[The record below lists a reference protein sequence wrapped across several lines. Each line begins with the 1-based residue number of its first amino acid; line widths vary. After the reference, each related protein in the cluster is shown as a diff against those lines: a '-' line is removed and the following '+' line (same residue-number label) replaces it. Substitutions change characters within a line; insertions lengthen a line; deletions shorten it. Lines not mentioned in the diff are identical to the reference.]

1 MSPFRSKGAEVSDEA
16 CGKEAPRE
24 APAASTFETIPALPD
39 GEIENICGSDDTS
52 GGEPDKERD

>member
-24 APAASTFETIPALPD
+24 VPAASTFETIPALPD
-39 GEIENICGSDDTS
+39 GEIENI
-52 GGEPDKERD
+52 